1 MNLLIFPIKLIKRN
15 IRILTWDNQLQLFR
29 RLEKCSQRLVNY
41 EGAIEFIQICQ
52 NFELTPTFVKV
63 ENAKAAKWK
72 KFAKKFETSAL
83 AEEAKEKTK
92 ELQCIRCEMNHIYNE
107 IRQNSSL
114 DTFVS
119 KA

>member
-1 MNLLIFPIKLIKRN
+1 M
-15 IRILTWDNQLQLFR
+15 
-29 RLEKCSQRLVNY
+29 
-41 EGAIEFIQICQ
+41 
-52 NFELTPTFVKV
+52 KV

-92 ELQCIRCEMNHIYNE
+92 KLQCIRCEMNHIYNE

-114 DTFVS
+114 ATFVS